1 LSGIANIAG
10 VRGGITVREA
20 LRLRS
25 LQRARIVAGTDGLER
40 VIGSVNVME
49 VPDILPFVKEHELLL
64 TTAYPIRDDPTALER
79 LVPELAK
86 RDLAAIAIV
95 RRAFLREIPAA
106 ALARADELGLPVLEL
121 PEQASFNEI
130 MAEVFGR
137 LLDRQAMQLRMR
149 RYEAALLDE
158 FVSDPSASPDVIAE
172 HAALLGWDLG
182 IPRIA
187 MIVELRRD
195 GSAIVGVAGQPLED
209 GLLHALGG
217 ILGSGAIVWAGRSG
231 LSLLVDARSDP
242 MTVARQVRDGLRR
255 VAPDLR
261 AAIGIGRAS
270 DGVEAI
276 HRSFREASR
285 ALAVGRDLDGDEAVL
300 GYEQLGVYR
309 VLHRFGTDDAELR
322 RYCDDLIGPLV
333 EHDRARGTDLVRTLD
348 RYLRNERS
356 ITATARDLQ
365 VHYNTLRY
373 RLRRIDDLVGG
384 IDRRPGT
391 RLGLELALHA
401 WKLLNGPRAE
411 RAIRERDPRRAP
423 PWRRKPTTAGS

>member
-1 LSGIANIAG
+1 MPA
-10 VRGGITVREA
+10 GITVREA

-25 LQRARIVAGTDGLER
+25 LRRARILAGANGLER

-64 TTAYPIRDDPTALER
+64 TTAYPIRDDPSALER

-95 RRAFLREIPAA
+95 RRAFLREIPAP

-130 MAEVFGR
+130 MAEVFAR

-158 FVSDPSASPDVIAE
+158 IVSDRAGSPGVIGE
-172 HAALLGWDLG
+172 HAALFGWDLG
-182 IPRIA
+182 VPRIA
-187 MIVELRRD
+187 MIVELRKD
-195 GSAIVGVAGQPLED
+195 GSTVVGVAGQPLED

-217 ILGSGAIVWAGRSG
+217 VLGDGAIVWAGRSG
-231 LSLLVDARSDP
+231 LSLLVDGRSDP
-242 MTVARQVRDGLRR
+242 MTVARQVRDELRR

-261 AAIGIGRAS
+261 AAIGIGRPS
-270 DGVEAI
+270 DGLDGI
-276 HRSFREASR
+276 HYSFRDASR
-285 ALAVGRDLDGDEAVL
+285 ALAVGRDLEGDEAVV

-309 VLHRFGTDDAELR
+309 LLHRFGTDDPELR

-356 ITATARDLQ
+356 ITATARELAI
-365 VHYNTLRY
+365 HYNTLRY

-384 IDRRPGT
+384 VDRRPGS

-401 WKLLNGPRAE
+401 WRLVNGPGADRAL
-411 RAIRERDPRRAP
+411 RERDPRRAP
-423 PWRRKPTTAGS
+423 RRKRTPTTAGS